1 MGIFVVFSVYDI
13 KQIKKK
19 KKRNNDRISIQN
31 SLLHGSGL
39 QKQKGTVKTM
49 MKWSH

>member
-1 MGIFVVFSVYDI
+1 MVAVLCFDI
-13 KQIKKK
+13 RQIKK
-19 KKRNNDRISIQN
+19 KKRNNDRISIKN